1 YCFSVPLE
9 TGRSLNVL
17 TMIVHPKMKNLPLIL
32 RVRLLI
38 LLLVVP
44 AQKTETALAIKR
56 PHLSAVS
63 F

>member
-1 YCFSVPLE
+1 VPLE

-17 TMIVHPKMKNLPLIL
+17 TMIVHPKMKNLPLNTSCETL
-32 RVRLLI
+32 DYFCYC
-38 LLLVVP
+38 P
-44 AQKTETALAIKR
+44 SPKTEAALAIKR